1 MPKFTLTAEHTD
13 LRGTP
18 DGTKVQYE
26 FYVEHLSDI
35 LEHVDLFLRG
45 CGFNPSGTLDYIPDE
60 EYYGTA
66 PEWEPEEDWI
76 GGGHDGMG
84 STMADYPELY
94 DEKDLPMGKSKYYFD
109 TERNK

>member
-60 EYYGTA
+60 EYYGTG
-66 PEWEPEEDWI
+66 PEWEPEEEWNTEEWD
-76 GGGHDGMG
+76 
-84 STMADYPELY
+84 TPQDYPELY
-94 DEKDLPMGKSKYYFD
+94 DEKDLPMGKSHYYFD